1 MMKKNLAYQ
10 MKLRIIGEDKAF
22 GHGVLQLMQGIEQ
35 KGSMQKAASD
45 MGLAYSKA
53 WKMMK
58 TAEKELGFA
67 LLERKS
73 GGKNGGGSQI
83 TEKGKDMMVR
93 FTNFENELKIQ
104 ADQLYQKYF
113 N

>member
-1 MMKKNLAYQ
+1 MNKNLAYQ
-10 MKLRIIGEDKAF
+10 MKLRIMGEKKAF
-22 GHGVLQLMQGIEQ
+22 GSGILQLMQGIEQ
-35 KGSMQKAASD
+35 KGSYAKSRIKIW
-45 MGLAYSKA
+45 GLAYSKA

-83 TEKGKDMMVR
+83 TEKGKDMMIR
-93 FTNFENELKIQ
+93 FSNFENELKITSR
-104 ADQLYQKYF
+104 
-113 N
+113 